1 MNRKAL
7 DACDSSRSIINKDT
21 VTMVKR
27 NLIMDENALSL
38 ANFFKY
44 FCSAT
49 RIKILNVLFSSE
61 LCMCDISALL
71 GINHST
77 ISHQL
82 KILKQA
88 RLIKSRSDGNVIY
101 YSLNDEHIKEIFN
114 RGLIYIEQKK

>member
-1 MNRKAL
+1 MNRKTL
-7 DACDSSRSIINKDT
+7 DACDSSHSIINKDT

-61 LCMCDISALL
+61 LCMCDISVLL

-88 RLIKSRSDGNVIY
+88 RLIKSRSDGNIVY
-101 YSLNDEHIKEIFN
+101 YSLDDEHIKEIFN
-114 RGLIYIEQKK
+114 RGLIHIEEKK

>member
-1 MNRKAL
+1 MNRKTL
-7 DACDSSRSIINKDT
+7 DACDSSHSIINKDT
-21 VTMVKR
+21 VSMVKR

-61 LCMCDISALL
+61 LCMCDISAIL
-71 GINHST
+71 GINHSA

-101 YSLNDEHIKEIFN
+101 YSLDDEHIKEIFN
-114 RGLIYIEQKK
+114 RGLIHIEEKK